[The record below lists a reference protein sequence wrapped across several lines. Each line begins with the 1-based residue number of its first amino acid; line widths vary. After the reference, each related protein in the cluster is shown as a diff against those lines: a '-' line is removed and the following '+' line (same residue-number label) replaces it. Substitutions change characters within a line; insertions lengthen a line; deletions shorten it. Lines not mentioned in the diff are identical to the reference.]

1 MDLLFLFFISSGLFL
16 GWSLG
21 ASDASN
27 IFGTAIA
34 TRMIRFNTAALI
46 ASFIEENGYKVSS
59 PLTKEITIPSEFSDV
74 YEKYNE
80 LQRRQGFDLRRH
92 KGKSAVSYTF
102 NVIGY
107 VDKSGKPDSDVQ
119 IHIIVCDGKIVAADI
134 ASTKLDG
141 FMEGIRKPWH
151 GVLS

>member
-1 MDLLFLFFISSGLFL
+1 MINNRFTRILLSAVILI
-16 GWSLG
+16 
-21 ASDASN
+21 
-27 IFGTAIA
+27 TAVTAVICNVSA
-34 TRMIRFNTAALI
+34 DEPDGSTAALV
-46 ASFIEENGYKVSS
+46 AAFIEENGYKVSS

-102 NVIGY
+102 NVTGY
-107 VDKSGKPDSDVQ
+107 VDKNGKPDSDVQ

-134 ASTKLDG
+134 ASTRLDG
-141 FMEGIRKPWH
+141 FMEALKK
-151 GVLS
+151 

>member
-1 MDLLFLFFISSGLFL
+1 MLNKRFTRILLSAVILI
-16 GWSLG
+16 
-21 ASDASN
+21 
-27 IFGTAIA
+27 TAVTAVICTVSA
-34 TRMIRFNTAALI
+34 DEPDGSTAALV
-46 ASFIEENGYKVSS
+46 AAFIEENGYKVSS

-102 NVIGY
+102 NVTGY
-107 VDKSGKPDSDVQ
+107 VDKNGKPDSDVQ

-134 ASTKLDG
+134 ASTRLDG
-141 FMEGIRKPWH
+141 FMEAVRK
-151 GVLS
+151 

>member
-1 MDLLFLFFISSGLFL
+1 MINNRFTRILLSAVILI
-16 GWSLG
+16 
-21 ASDASN
+21 
-27 IFGTAIA
+27 TAVTAVICTVSA
-34 TRMIRFNTAALI
+34 DEPDGSTAALV
-46 ASFIEENGYKVSS
+46 AAFIEENGYKVSS

-102 NVIGY
+102 NVTGY
-107 VDKSGKPDSDVQ
+107 VDKNGKPDSDVQ

-134 ASTKLDG
+134 ASTRLDG
-141 FMEGIRKPWH
+141 FMEALKK
-151 GVLS
+151 

>member
-1 MDLLFLFFISSGLFL
+1 MINNRFTRILLSAVILI
-16 GWSLG
+16 
-21 ASDASN
+21 
-27 IFGTAIA
+27 TAVTAVICNVSA
-34 TRMIRFNTAALI
+34 DEPDGSTAALI
-46 ASFIEENGYKVSS
+46 ATFIEENGYKVSS

-80 LQRRQGFDLRRH
+80 LQRKQGFDLRRH

-141 FMEGIRKPWH
+141 FMEGIRK
-151 GVLS
+151 

>member
-1 MDLLFLFFISSGLFL
+1 MINNRFTRILLSAVILI
-16 GWSLG
+16 
-21 ASDASN
+21 
-27 IFGTAIA
+27 TAVTAVICNVSA
-34 TRMIRFNTAALI
+34 DEPDGSTAALV
-46 ASFIEENGYKVSS
+46 AAFIEENGYKVSS
-59 PLTKEITIPSEFSDV
+59 PLTKEITIPSEFSNV

-80 LQRRQGFDLRRH
+80 LQRKQGFDLRRH

-141 FMEGIRKPWH
+141 FMEALKKG
-151 GVLS
+151 GL

>member
-1 MDLLFLFFISSGLFL
+1 MQKNRFTRILLAVVVIIT
-16 GWSLG
+16 
-21 ASDASN
+21 AV
-27 IFGTAIA
+27 TAIICTVSA
-34 TRMIRFNTAALI
+34 DEPDGSTAALVT
-46 ASFIEENGYKVSS
+46 AFIEENGYKVSS
-59 PLTKEITIPSEFSDV
+59 PVTKEITIPSEFSDV

-80 LQRRQGFDLRRH
+80 LQRKQGFDLRRH

-141 FMEGIRKPWH
+141 FMEGIRK
-151 GVLS
+151 

>member
-1 MDLLFLFFISSGLFL
+1 MINNRFTRILLSAVILITAVTAVICTISADEPDGS
-16 GWSLG
+16 
-21 ASDASN
+21 
-27 IFGTAIA
+27 
-34 TRMIRFNTAALI
+34 TAALV
-46 ASFIEENGYKVSS
+46 AAFIEENGYKVSS

-102 NVIGY
+102 NVTGY
-107 VDKSGKPDSDVQ
+107 VDKNEKPDSDVQ

-134 ASTKLDG
+134 ASTRLDG
-141 FMEGIRKPWH
+141 FMEAVRK
-151 GVLS
+151 

>member
-1 MDLLFLFFISSGLFL
+1 MLNKRFTRILLSAVILI
-16 GWSLG
+16 
-21 ASDASN
+21 
-27 IFGTAIA
+27 TAVTAVICNVSA
-34 TRMIRFNTAALI
+34 DEPDGSTAALV
-46 ASFIEENGYKVSS
+46 AAFIEENGYKVSS

-102 NVIGY
+102 NVTGY
-107 VDKSGKPDSDVQ
+107 VDKNGKPDSDVQ

-141 FMEGIRKPWH
+141 FMEGIRK
-151 GVLS
+151 

>member
-1 MDLLFLFFISSGLFL
+1 MINNRFTRILLSAVILI
-16 GWSLG
+16 
-21 ASDASN
+21 
-27 IFGTAIA
+27 TAVTAVICTVSA
-34 TRMIRFNTAALI
+34 DEPDGSTAALV
-46 ASFIEENGYKVSS
+46 AAFIEENGYKVSS

-102 NVIGY
+102 NVTGY
-107 VDKSGKPDSDVQ
+107 VNKNGKPDSDVQ

-141 FMEGIRKPWH
+141 FMEALKK
-151 GVLS
+151 

>member
-1 MDLLFLFFISSGLFL
+1 MLNKRFTRILLSAVILI
-16 GWSLG
+16 
-21 ASDASN
+21 
-27 IFGTAIA
+27 TAVTAVICNVSA
-34 TRMIRFNTAALI
+34 DEPDGSTAALV
-46 ASFIEENGYKVSS
+46 AAFIEENGYKVSS

-102 NVIGY
+102 NVTGY
-107 VDKSGKPDSDVQ
+107 VDKNGKPDSDVQ

-134 ASTKLDG
+134 ASTRLDG
-141 FMEGIRKPWH
+141 FMEAVRK
-151 GVLS
+151 

>member
-1 MDLLFLFFISSGLFL
+1 MINNRFTRILLSAVILI
-16 GWSLG
+16 
-21 ASDASN
+21 
-27 IFGTAIA
+27 TAVTAVICTVSA
-34 TRMIRFNTAALI
+34 DEPDGSTAALV
-46 ASFIEENGYKVSS
+46 AAFIEENGYKVSS

-102 NVIGY
+102 NVTGY
-107 VDKSGKPDSDVQ
+107 VDKNGKPDSDVQ

-134 ASTKLDG
+134 ASTRLDG
-141 FMEGIRKPWH
+141 FMEAVRK
-151 GVLS
+151 

>member
-1 MDLLFLFFISSGLFL
+1 MINNRFTRILLSAVILI
-16 GWSLG
+16 
-21 ASDASN
+21 
-27 IFGTAIA
+27 TAVTAVICTVSA
-34 TRMIRFNTAALI
+34 DEPDGSTAALV
-46 ASFIEENGYKVSS
+46 AAFIEENGYKVSS

-102 NVIGY
+102 NVTGY
-107 VDKSGKPDSDVQ
+107 VDKNGKPDSDVQ

-141 FMEGIRKPWH
+141 FMEGIRK
-151 GVLS
+151 